1 MLTAE
6 TDRNHDAELWAG
18 FDRALDRRALTR
30 DELAA
35 KLRQALWAL
44 AERGCPEQARRMFES
59 ALIDLEAA
67 RKF

>member
-6 TDRNHDAELWAG
+6 TDRNHDAELWAA
-18 FDRALDRRALTR
+18 FDRAQARRALTR

-44 AERGCPEQARRMFES
+44 AERGCPEQAEGMLKS
-59 ALIDLEAA
+59 ALADIERASG
-67 RKF
+67 